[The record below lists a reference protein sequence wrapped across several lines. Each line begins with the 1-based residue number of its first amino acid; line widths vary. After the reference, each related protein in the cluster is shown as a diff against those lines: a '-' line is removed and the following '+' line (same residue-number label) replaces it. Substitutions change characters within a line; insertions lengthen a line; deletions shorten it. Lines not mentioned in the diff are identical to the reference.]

1 MLPCIGAAMGPAVGC
16 RPAET
21 CCRWYLVTTG
31 SVVAVGVVMEA
42 TAAEAIA
49 AKALALEALA
59 LASEEHLWLVV
70 TQLVLLSPS

>member
-1 MLPCIGAAMGPAVGC
+1 
-16 RPAET
+16 
-21 CCRWYLVTTG
+21 
-31 SVVAVGVVMEA
+31 VGVVMEA